1 MAFCRNCGSPL
12 EEKVKFCANCG
23 SVVDGADAAARNADH
38 TADYDAVD
46 ISETKY
52 LSLFCYFGILFMIFA
67 LVAKPHSQFVRFHAN
82 QGLVLMILMVAAG
95 IVMIIPV
102 LGWIA
107 GAVAY
112 IFCIVCM
119 IIGIVNSCKG
129 QAKELPLIGRICIF
143 RFRLF

>member
-1 MAFCRNCGSPL
+1 MSFCRNCGAPL
-12 EEKVKFCANCG
+12 EENVKFCANCG
-23 SVVDGADAAARNADH
+23 SVVDGAAADTTRNADH
-38 TADYDAVD
+38 TAEFDAVD

-52 LSLFCYFGILFMIFA
+52 LSLFCYFGVLFMIFA

-82 QGLVLMILMVAAG
+82 QGLVLMILMLAAS

-107 GAVAY
+107 GVVGY
-112 IFCIVCM
+112 IFGIVCM

-129 QAKELPLIGRICIF
+129 QAKELPIIGRICIF
-143 RFRLF
+143 R